1 MNRGAEITP
10 LEMAMLTEAQRIA
23 NTREHLLWAYRVA
36 IFWAVFAILIFG
48 SAYLLADVEQMSE
61 ASRTFMFSTLGTI
74 IVTSAVWQAIGF
86 ALARLENF
94 GSSEPSGLTANE
106 ADSFAGLTKTP
117 RIVRLGGA

>member
-1 MNRGAEITP
+1 
-10 LEMAMLTEAQRIA
+10 MLTEAQRIA

-36 IFWAVFAILIFG
+36 IFWLVFAILIFG
-48 SAYLLADVEQMSE
+48 SAYLLADFEQMSE
-61 ASRTFMFSTLGTI
+61 ASLIFSTLGTI

-86 ALARLENF
+86 ALARLENC